1 MPADGKNPVTII
13 KKSND
18 VIRASYRLSLQEMRL
33 LALVVLDF
41 KSDKRHYEVSAV
53 RFGEVYD
60 IPQNHA
66 YSELKEAGLKLFD
79 RTFIE
84 QRLNGKKLLRW
95 VETLEY
101 KNDSG
106 KIEVKIAEDFM
117 AYMQELK
124 KNFTLMDFEEVKQF
138 RSVHTARI
146 YELLKSYQYKK
157 EVIQSVE
164 EIKALLGLD
173 EAYSQNN
180 LQEKVLKPAKAEIN
194 KIASVDVD
202 FTPVKLGRKIVS
214 YRFTIEEKPPAPEPK
229 AKKVKNKPVP
239 GLAGI
244 ERQLYLKVKVFNPE
258 LQESEVLKQEN
269 PLLFLQELL
278 LKVD

>member
-1 MPADGKNPVTII
+1 MPTPKKNPVTII

-41 KSDKRHYEVSAV
+41 KDNQKHYEVSAT
-53 RFGEVYD
+53 RFCDVYSLSMT
-60 IPQNHA
+60 NA
-66 YSELKEAGLKLFD
+66 YDDLKEAGLRLFD

-84 QRLNGKKLLRW
+84 ERLNGKKLLRW

-106 KIEVKIAEDFM
+106 KVELKIAEDFM

-157 EVIQSVE
+157 EVVQSVE
-164 EIKALLGLD
+164 EIKALLGLGA
-173 EAYSQNN
+173 EYSQNN
-180 LQEKVLKPAKAEIN
+180 IQEKILKPARKEIN
-194 KIASVDVD
+194 RIASVNVD
-202 FTPVKLGRKIVS
+202 FEPVKLGRKVVS
-214 YRFTIEEKPPAPEPK
+214 YRFTIEEKPEAPEPK
-229 AKKVKNKPVP
+229 KQPKKIRVP

-244 ERQLYLKVKVFNPE
+244 ERQLFMKVKVFNPE
-258 LQESEVLKQEN
+258 LQESEVLKQAN
-269 PLLFLQELL
+269 PLAYLQELL